1 MPAILLGDL
10 DKIVLYGSC
19 ARGDFS
25 DDSDIDI
32 ALFTKCDRL
41 TSKKYDDELM
51 DIVTDVAMDIG
62 TIVEYVCIPIDEY
75 NQKRNGM
82 DIFKILKGMGLFYM
96 YRRCEIAYDFQGKKR
111 SRNYR
116 KN

>member
-1 MPAILLGDL
+1 MNSLDIEKTNQYLINKMPAILLGDL

-75 NQKRNGM
+75 NQKKEWYG
-82 DIFKILKGMGLFYM
+82 Y
-96 YRRCEIAYDFQGKKR
+96 FQNIEREGIVL
-111 SRNYR
+111 YG
-116 KN
+116 

>member
-1 MPAILLGDL
+1 MPSILLGDL

-62 TIVEYVCIPIDEY
+62 TIVEYVCIPTDEY
-75 NQKRNGM
+75 NQKKEWYG
-82 DIFKILKGMGLFYM
+82 Y
-96 YRRCEIAYDFQGKKR
+96 FQNIEREGIVL
-111 SRNYR
+111 YG
-116 KN
+116 

>member
-1 MPAILLGDL
+1 MNSLDIKKTNQYLINKMPSILLGDL

-62 TIVEYVCIPIDEY
+62 TVVEYVCIPTDEY
-75 NQKRNGM
+75 NQKKEWYG
-82 DIFKILKGMGLFYM
+82 Y
-96 YRRCEIAYDFQGKKR
+96 FQNIEREGIVL
-111 SRNYR
+111 YG
-116 KN
+116 

>member
-1 MPAILLGDL
+1 MNSQDIEKTNQYLINKMPSILLGDL

-32 ALFTKCDRL
+32 ALLTKCDRL

-75 NQKRNGM
+75 NQKKEWYG
-82 DIFKILKGMGLFYM
+82 Y
-96 YRRCEIAYDFQGKKR
+96 FQNIEREGIVL
-111 SRNYR
+111 YG
-116 KN
+116 

>member
-1 MPAILLGDL
+1 MNSLDIEKTNKYLINKMPSVLLGDL

-41 TSKKYDDELM
+41 ASKKYDDELM
-51 DIVTDVAMDIG
+51 DIVTDIAMDIG

-75 NQKRNGM
+75 NQK
-82 DIFKILKGMGLFYM
+82 KGWYGY
-96 YRRCEIAYDFQGKKR
+96 FQNIEREGIVL
-111 SRNYR
+111 YG
-116 KN
+116 

>member
-1 MPAILLGDL
+1 VNSLDIEKTNQYLINKMPDILLGDL

-75 NQKRNGM
+75 NQKKEWYG
-82 DIFKILKGMGLFYM
+82 Y
-96 YRRCEIAYDFQGKKR
+96 FQNIERDGIVLYV
-111 SRNYR
+111 SEV
-116 KN
+116 

>member
-1 MPAILLGDL
+1 MNSLDIEKTNQYLINKMPSILLGDL

-62 TIVEYVCIPIDEY
+62 TIVEYVCIPTDEY
-75 NQKRNGM
+75 NQKKEWYG
-82 DIFKILKGMGLFYM
+82 Y
-96 YRRCEIAYDFQGKKR
+96 FQNIEREGIVL
-111 SRNYR
+111 YG
-116 KN
+116 

>member
-1 MPAILLGDL
+1 VIC
-10 DKIVLYGSC
+10 GSC

-32 ALFTKCDRL
+32 ALLTKCDRL

-75 NQKRNGM
+75 NQKKEWYG
-82 DIFKILKGMGLFYM
+82 Y
-96 YRRCEIAYDFQGKKR
+96 FQNIEREGIVL
-111 SRNYR
+111 YG
-116 KN
+116 